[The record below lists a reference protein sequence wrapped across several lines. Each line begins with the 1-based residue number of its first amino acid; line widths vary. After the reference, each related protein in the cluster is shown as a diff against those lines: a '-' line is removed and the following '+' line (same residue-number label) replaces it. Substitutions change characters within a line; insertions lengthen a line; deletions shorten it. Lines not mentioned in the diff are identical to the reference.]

1 MLFEFKS
8 KATGN
13 LIMTDAVGRQALDVI
28 GKTAT
33 SAGIITVSEMP
44 FALQALKQA
53 VAASKNAGQAATKDE
68 PSEERDEPIVPLASR
83 LLPLIEMIER
93 SHKGGEDIVWGV

>member
-28 GKTAT
+28 GKTA
-33 SAGIITVSEMP
+33 SVAGIITVAEMP
-44 FALQALKQA
+44 AALQALKQA
-53 VAASKNAGQAATKDE
+53 VGVSKSIGQGAGQDE
-68 PSEERDEPIVPLASR
+68 GTEEPTVPLASR

-93 SHKGGEDIVWGV
+93 SQKGGEDIVWGV

>member
-13 LIMTDAVGRQALDVI
+13 LIMTDEVGRQALGVI
-28 GKTAT
+28 GKTAS
-33 SAGIITVSEMP
+33 SAGIITLAEMP
-44 FALQALKQA
+44 AALQALKQA
-53 VAASKNAGQAATKDE
+53 VGVSKSSGQGAG
-68 PSEERDEPIVPLASR
+68 RDESDEEPVVPLASR

-93 SHKGGEDIVWGV
+93 SHKGGEDIIWGV